1 MRICDMCWLLVAL
14 VLGVAFICGW
24 LLGNLKRESSRGP
37 EPQHKVKERP
47 LARPREEVGCEVLNE
62 AGQEFYLSRSGTKVH
77 YTDLCPGL
85 KSADQRFLTKK
96 DPLSIMPSTKKKGK
110 EDGVCFLEKRVRR

>member
-1 MRICDMCWLLVAL
+1 MGSSVDSNESGLVLTRQVILNSAAPAAKGGSKVLRVCDMCWLLVAL
-14 VLGVAFICGW
+14 FLGIAFICGW

-62 AGQEFYLSRSGTKVH
+62 AGQEF
-77 YTDLCPGL
+77 
-85 KSADQRFLTKK
+85 
-96 DPLSIMPSTKKKGK
+96 
-110 EDGVCFLEKRVRR
+110 